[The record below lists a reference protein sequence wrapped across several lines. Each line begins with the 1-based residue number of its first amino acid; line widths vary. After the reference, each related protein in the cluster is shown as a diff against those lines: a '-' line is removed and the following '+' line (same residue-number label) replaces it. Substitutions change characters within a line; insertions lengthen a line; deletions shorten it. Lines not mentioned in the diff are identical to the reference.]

1 LAVGLSSGFA
11 EPLEATNIHQTI
23 SQIEL
28 FVKTF
33 NFKILE
39 FDKLRYNEVN
49 NIFYDR
55 IYDYI
60 RFCYTGNRNDSKFW
74 HYMKNNTPKKI
85 KILEEKIKN
94 SIMNEYNYI
103 KSVFDFIN
111 FTVVA
116 NGLNKIN
123 KKSYMQEIENRFMTE
138 RIKEKSNQLKKDKRE
153 LNKVSV
159 SHIKYIRDVI
169 KN

>member
-1 LAVGLSSGFA
+1 
-11 EPLEATNIHQTI
+11 
-23 SQIEL
+23 
-28 FVKTF
+28 
-33 NFKILE
+33 
-39 FDKLRYNEVN
+39 
-49 NIFYDR
+49 
-55 IYDYI
+55 
-60 RFCYTGNRNDSKFW
+60 
-74 HYMKNNTPKKI
+74 
-85 KILEEKIKN
+85 
-94 SIMNEYNYI
+94 MNEYNYI

-159 SHIKYIRDVI
+159 SHIKYIRNVI